1 MKFTEELTASKIAAL
16 SQEDKA
22 AYLKWEAEQLTVLV
36 SSAKKLTAGK
46 SRSTSSFDT
55 LQAIAQEDVKLEFEF
70 NGKGFCRKGREN
82 PEDSDLL
89 VGIIAGNKNLFI
101 KASQEVWDEEGRVG
115 ILALKGLKG
124 TVDILAFNDDSGRV
138 YANGNSMAF
147 A

>member
-1 MKFTEELTASKIAAL
+1 MIFTEELTASKIAAL
-16 SQEDKA
+16 SPEDKA
-22 AYLKWEAEQLTVLV
+22 AYLKWEAAQLTLV
-36 SSAKKLTAGK
+36 SAVKKLTAGK

-55 LQAIAQEDVKLEFEF
+55 LQGIAQEDVKLEFEF
-70 NGKGFCRKGREN
+70 NGKGFLRKGREN

-89 VGIIAGNKNLFI
+89 VGIIAANKNLFI

-147 A
+147 S

>member
-1 MKFTEELTASKIAAL
+1 MNFTEELTASKIAAL

-22 AYLKWEAEQLTVLV
+22 AYLKWESEQLTLV

-55 LQAIAQEDVKLEFEF
+55 LQGIAQEDVALEFEF
-70 NGKGFCRKGREN
+70 NGKGFTRKGREN

-89 VGIIAGNKNLFI
+89 VGIIAGGKNLFI